1 MIQGAEPFIPE
12 DDRNE
17 MLVGIQ
23 EIIKSGQFSLG
34 KHLEEFETAV
44 STMAGT
50 QFALG
55 VNSCGTGLELIFEA
69 LEVKGKEVIVP
80 AETFLA
86 TANAVTRA
94 GGKPVF
100 ADIDPN
106 NLSLTCASIENCI
119 TENTIAVA
127 IVHMFGF
134 ISQEISEVK
143 EFCNNKLNE

>member
-12 DDRNE
+12 EDRKE
-17 MLVGIQ
+17 MLMGIQ

-34 KHLEEFETAV
+34 KHLEEFENSV
-44 STMAGT
+44 CKMAGT

-69 LEVKGKEVIVP
+69 LEIKERKSSYRLRLFWLLP
-80 AETFLA
+80 TQLHGLEANLFLQ
-86 TANAVTRA
+86 TST
-94 GGKPVF
+94 PS
-100 ADIDPN
+100 

-127 IVHMFGF
+127 IVHMFGA
-134 ISQEISEVK
+134 ISHEISEVRI
-143 EFCNNKLNE
+143 L